1 MEVCTARKLRSFSF
15 KWKGSISMKKVILSV
30 CSISALTF
38 AASISAADAGAYL
51 GGFIGKS
58 KADELNDFSGLGV
71 EVDDTDTA
79 YKFIAGYRVNDYFA
93 IEGFYIDNGE
103 YTARSNRFS
112 ENIDVSSV
120 GVAALAIAPISPSV
134 ELHGKLGVH
143 AWDADWEGYDINYGY
158 YGGSEDGTDFML
170 GVGMSY
176 REGPVSLRIDLE
188 RYDYETDIDTASLG
202 LIYHF

>member
-1 MEVCTARKLRSFSF
+1 
-15 KWKGSISMKKVILSV
+15 MKKVILSL
-30 CSISALTF
+30 CSVSALTF
-38 AASISAADAGAYL
+38 AASINAADAGAYL
-51 GGFIGKS
+51 GGFIGES
-58 KADELNDFSGLGV
+58 KVDELSDFGAPGV
-71 EVDDTDTA
+71 EIDDTDTA

-103 YTARSNRFS
+103 YSARSSTFS
-112 ENIDVSSV
+112 EKIDASSV
-120 GVAALAIAPISPSV
+120 GMAAVAIAPISPSF

-143 AWDADWEGYDINYGY
+143 AWDADWEGYDMNYGY

-170 GVGMSY
+170 GVGVSY

-188 RYDYETDIDTASLG
+188 RYDYDTDVDTASLG